1 MVLGLVL
8 AAVAFYKMTEH
19 TGGQLVEGLTYPAQW
34 SNMYVHTLSVFQL
47 GGSKPHRLSLWKRD
61 LFYRMLGMMVLF
73 IASYAT
79 GMGNIPWQGSE
90 LFPLELRGLGE

>member
-1 MVLGLVL
+1 
-8 AAVAFYKMTEH
+8 
-19 TGGQLVEGLTYPAQW
+19 
-34 SNMYVHTLSVFQL
+34 
-47 GGSKPHRLSLWKRD
+47 
-61 LFYRMLGMMVLF
+61 MLGMMVLF